1 MSNIFGNIENLLTS
15 FQSKITE
22 IQILVNRSIKI
33 AIAVIVACFVVYLIR
48 EYLNWRMQ
56 VKLQKQNE
64 ELLKKM
70 TRMIILLE
78 ENLKN
83 K

>member
-15 FQSKITE
+15 FQAKITE
-22 IQILVNRSIKI
+22 IQILMNRSIKI
-33 AIAVIVACFVVYLIR
+33 ATAIIVACFVIYVIR

-56 VKLQKQNE
+56 VKLQKQNG

-70 TRMIILLE
+70 TRIITLLE
-78 ENLKN
+78 ENLKI

>member
-1 MSNIFGNIENLLTS
+1 MSNIFGNIENLVTS
-15 FQSKITE
+15 FQVKITE
-22 IQILVNRSIKI
+22 IQILINRSVKI
-33 AIAVIVACFVVYLIR
+33 AIAVIIACLVIYLIR
-48 EYLNWRMQ
+48 EYLSWRMQ

-70 TRMIILLE
+70 TRIIILLE
-78 ENLKN
+78 ENLKI

>member
-1 MSNIFGNIENLLTS
+1 MNNIFGNIENVVTN
-15 FQSKITE
+15 FQAKITE

-33 AIAVIVACFVVYLIR
+33 AVAVIVACLVIYLIR

-70 TRMIILLE
+70 TRIIILLE
-78 ENLKN
+78 ENLKI

>member
-15 FQSKITE
+15 FQTKITE
-22 IQILVNRSIKI
+22 LQILVNRSIKI
-33 AIAVIVACFVVYLIR
+33 AIAVMAACLVIYFIR

-70 TRMIILLE
+70 TRIITLLE
-78 ENLKN
+78 ENLKI

>member
-15 FQSKITE
+15 FQAKVTE
-22 IQILVNRSIKI
+22 IQILMNRSIKI
-33 AIAVIVACFVVYLIR
+33 ATAIIVACFVIYLIR

-56 VKLQKQNE
+56 VKLQKQNG

-70 TRMIILLE
+70 TRIITLLE
-78 ENLKN
+78 ENLKI